1 MFDAVGVRKAYLFIS
16 KETPG
21 SLLVVCYKKLT
32 LFRAPA
38 GVLGKMADQDNDIAV
53 VGEGELA
60 NTISDE
66 ISQHPSVLALVETN
80 QSFIITD
87 CRMAGNPIV
96 YASQAF
102 LELTGYPAHR
112 VLGRNCRFLQ
122 GPGTDPV
129 IVARIRRAVENGEE
143 ISIRLLNYRCDGS
156 TFWNHL
162 LITPI
167 KDLSGNLINFVGV
180 QCEVPARNTE

>member
-1 MFDAVGVRKAYLFIS
+1 
-16 KETPG
+16 
-21 SLLVVCYKKLT
+21 
-32 LFRAPA
+32 
-38 GVLGKMADQDNDIAV
+38 MADGENDVHLGGVAEMV
-53 VGEGELA
+53 
-60 NTISDE
+60 NQISED
-66 ISQHPSVLALVETN
+66 ISQHPSVIALVETK

-102 LELTGYPAHR
+102 LELTGYPVHR

-129 IVARIRRAVENGEE
+129 IVAKIRRAVDNGED

-162 LITPI
+162 MITPI
-167 KDLSGNLINFVGV
+167 HDVSGNLINFVGV
-180 QCEVPARNTE
+180 QCEVSASNPE

>member
-1 MFDAVGVRKAYLFIS
+1 
-16 KETPG
+16 
-21 SLLVVCYKKLT
+21 
-32 LFRAPA
+32 
-38 GVLGKMADQDNDIAV
+38 MADGENDVAI
-53 VGEGELA
+53 VGEGEVV
-60 NTISDE
+60 NTLSDE
-66 ISQHPSVLALVETN
+66 ISNHPSVLALLETN

-87 CRMAGNPIV
+87 CRLAGNPIV

-102 LELTGYPAHR
+102 LDLTGYPVHR

-129 IVARIRRAVENGEE
+129 IVARIRRAVDNGEE

-162 LITPI
+162 MITPI
-167 KDLSGNLINFVGV
+167 HDVTGNLINFVGV
-180 QCEVPARNTE
+180 QMQCEVPGRNTE